1 MNTITSLSSQPSAS
15 ELMLVVATIKSA
27 IMRSRYV
34 AAKSVNKRAIALYFH
49 VGEYIN
55 RTLSIANWGDNV
67 INQISALLQ
76 QELPGLR
83 GFAPS
88 SIRKMRSFYAAWKD
102 DFEICSLTTNNF
114 VNAVKS
120 LSDNDL
126 EICSLTT
133 NKLSD
138 EELDAFMSVGFTH
151 HYEIIAK
158 GLSKEDRL
166 FYIKKCAT
174 EFWTVDRLKIHL
186 KEKLHETKPIKAH
199 SFNKTISDE
208 SLRSRALKAFKDE
221 YLLNLVNL
229 EDYDPDAI
237 DEKVLEYEIVHNI
250 KSFIMAF
257 GQDFA
262 FMGNQYRLEVDGE
275 NLFID
280 LLFYHRGLRCLVAVE
295 LKTGKFKGAY
305 AGQLNLYLS
314 ALDELVRRPDE
325 NPSIGL
331 ILCKEKSDKMVEY
344 AFRDMTK
351 PMGVATYTLTSQ
363 LPKQYSESL
372 PNPEDL
378 RKLLD

>member
-55 RTLSIANWGDNV
+55 RTLSIANWGDSV

-88 SIRKMRSFYAAWKD
+88 SIRKMRSFYATWKD

-363 LPKQYSESL
+363 LPKQYAESL